1 MEVWKSRYVKK
12 CRNKITQWKFK
23 TGKKESTYIA
33 STQAKLERGGVIA
46 WLCIQTIR
54 INIAFFSTG

>member
-1 MEVWKSRYVKK
+1 MSQQDYSVEIQDRK
-12 CRNKITQWKFK
+12 
-23 TGKKESTYIA
+23 KKESTYIA